1 MGNDCGCARNENE
14 HATVSGSEQRTADV
28 QDDEDFELEP
38 ASAMLPV
45 QAEQKEIRVDSRTR
59 GANASGAVRRANPT
73 GADASSEHAAWFS
86 GQPAVN
92 ATDVEIADWFR
103 GQPAVNASE
112 DQQGES
118 NAAVEEATKTIQLL
132 QDEIIKAK
140 AKREGAAVWA
150 RQLLDAL
157 TQQEQAGEIDPAEVV
172 LEEHMSSRR
181 GEEPVKHMSV
191 LHKELFN
198 AEQKVDS
205 CDQWVAQLE
214 MDLQKYKEQ
223 LGLNGVTSSP
233 PPNTPN
239 QTPE

>member
-1 MGNDCGCARNENE
+1 M
-14 HATVSGSEQRTADV
+14 
-28 QDDEDFELEP
+28 
-38 ASAMLPV
+38 
-45 QAEQKEIRVDSRTR
+45 
-59 GANASGAVRRANPT
+59 
-73 GADASSEHAAWFS
+73 
-86 GQPAVN
+86 
-92 ATDVEIADWFR
+92 
-103 GQPAVNASE
+103 
-112 DQQGES
+112 
-118 NAAVEEATKTIQLL
+118 
-132 QDEIIKAK
+132 
-140 AKREGAAVWA
+140 WA